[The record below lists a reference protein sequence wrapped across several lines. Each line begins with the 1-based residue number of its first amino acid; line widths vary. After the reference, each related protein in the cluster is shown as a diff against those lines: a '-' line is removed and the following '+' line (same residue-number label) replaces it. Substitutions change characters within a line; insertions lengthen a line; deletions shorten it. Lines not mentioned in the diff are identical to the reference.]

1 MSEEKKKKIGT
12 LIKSF
17 NGKRKTASGSVYD
30 CIILWYRDENGKKRT
45 LFYDRPKVPYYIIKD
60 KNSKEA
66 KYSPL
71 YISEDK
77 LEKYEVYSDMLYRD
91 IAINTNCTH
100 FYDKI
105 LATKGPTAYEMKN
118 LFRHPLV
125 YDADMDIQDRKISEF
140 YDEYEPDPKYKLHK
154 CYFDIEVDTAPDGIT
169 PDKNGRYGYIGF
181 PNEEEAPC
189 PINIITL
196 IDDKDMMIYSFVVRN
211 PKNTSLI
218 EFEQNVNIHKEDV
231 LQKIRTQDKTN
242 MVGSD
247 VRFFNAEEDAIAA
260 FFKKLHEIDPDYL
273 AAWNECFDAITMM
286 KRLEYLYRKKPELK
300 AQGISGHE
308 AMLNVVCDTKY
319 SHFATNNGDVF
330 VPLKARYIAN
340 RDIPIT
346 KRIDSF
352 DILDGIN
359 WVDSEYYY
367 AISHAS
373 GGKKD
378 SYKLNDIAYEELKKE
393 KLPFF
398 KGQNVKNLP
407 WLSFPQFY
415 EYNVRDVLLLLLI
428 EDRTLDF
435 NTLQSLSEITKTR
448 KEKVYTKSISLSNFV
463 NFYARMEHYH
473 MNCNKNQKYYSRSKN
488 SDGTSFNY
496 VEHYGDTYAN
506 DCLKI
511 NEVLEFDQTYKDSFK
526 KRDRHG
532 AIVSDPLL
540 NEHVGVE
547 IVPGKLSM
555 HLFRNVCDQDL
566 SALYPSIYRAFNLD
580 SSTFIGKFYLVDNM
594 LKQRLKDKYDYTGLF
609 KLSEKDDDNSDIDD
623 DDILDDDNLDNES
636 TTAETN
642 DLGPTI
648 VDSLLSQ
655 NWERIGEKYFML
667 PSIEETY
674 DYFDKYLEQRKN

>member
-1 MSEEKKKKIGT
+1 MNINKKKIGT

-17 NGKRKTASGSVYD
+17 NGKRKTATGAVYD
-30 CIILWYRDENGKKRT
+30 CVILWYRDAEGKKRT

-60 KNSKEA
+60 KNSPEA
-66 KYSPL
+66 QYSPL
-71 YISEDK
+71 YIHEDK

-91 IAINTNCTH
+91 IAIKTNCIH
-100 FYDKI
+100 YYDKV

-125 YDADMDIQDRKISEF
+125 YDADMDIQDRKIAEF
-140 YDEYEPDPKYKLHK
+140 YEEYDPDPKYKLHK
-154 CYFDIEVDTAPDGIT
+154 CYFDIEVDLAPNGIT
-169 PDKNGRYGYIGF
+169 PDKNGQYGYIGF
-181 PNEEEAPC
+181 PDEEEAPC

-196 IDDKDMMIYSFVVRN
+196 IDEKDLKIYSFVVRN
-211 PKNTSLI
+211 AKNTSLI
-218 EFEQNVNIHKEDV
+218 EFEQNVEMYKADV
-231 LQKIRTQDKTN
+231 LQKIREQDQTPI
-242 MVGSD
+242 VSSD
-247 VRFFNAEEDAIAA
+247 VRFFNGEEDAIAA
-260 FFKKLHEIDPDYL
+260 FFNKLHEIDPDYL
-273 AAWNECFDAITMM
+273 SAWNECFDAVTMM
-286 KRLEYLYRKKPELK
+286 KRLEYLYRRKPELK
-300 AQGISGHE
+300 AQGISGHD
-308 AMLNVVCDTKY
+308 AMLNVVCDVKY
-319 SHFATNNGDVF
+319 SHFATNSGDIF

-340 RDIPIT
+340 KDIPIT

-398 KGQNVKNLP
+398 KGQTIKNLP
-407 WLSFPQFY
+407 WLNFPQFY

-428 EDRTLDF
+428 EHKTLDF

-448 KEKVYTKSISLSNFV
+448 KEKVYTKSVSLTNFI
-463 NFYARMEHYH
+463 NGYARMENYH

-488 SDGTSFNY
+488 SDGSIIDY
-496 VEHYGDTYAN
+496 VEHYGDTYSN
-506 DCLKI
+506 DCLKVT
-511 NEVLEFDQTYKDSFK
+511 EVLEYDQLYKDAFK
-526 KRDRHG
+526 KRDRMG
-532 AIVSDPLL
+532 ALVSDPTM

-547 IVPGKLSM
+547 IVPGKFSM

-580 SSTFIGKFYLVDNM
+580 ASTLLGKFYLLDDM
-594 LKQRLKDKYDYTGLF
+594 LKQRLKDKYGYDGLF
-609 KLSEKDDDNSDIDD
+609 KLSEKDDDNSDLEDD
-623 DDILDDDNLDNES
+623 DDDNEDGNKNS
-636 TTAETN
+636 VVNAAETN

-674 DYFDKYLEQRKN
+674 EYFDNYIANRKN